1 MKKRIGTLLIIA
13 LLVVLSGCSGGKLKG
28 ELPPEVTVSIDGQ
41 EVKAKLAVYD
51 WHSES
56 TKVGS
61 YAEVMK
67 GERAQIVDPKEEAQF
82 NMDYDPKPSTEEIC
96 IVKDEK
102 TSQCKKGNKIKS
114 PTEKGDYSIEYTVD
128 WKDGDENLGSATYLI
143 GIAIR

>member
-1 MKKRIGTLLIIA
+1 MKKRIGMLLLIA
-13 LLVVLSGCSGGKLKG
+13 LFVVVSGCSGGKLKG

-67 GERAQIVDPKEEAQF
+67 GERAQIVDPKEEVQF
-82 NMDYDPKPSTEEIC
+82 KMDYDPKPSTEEIC

-114 PTEKGDYSIEYTVD
+114 PTEKGDYYIEYSVD
-128 WKDGDENLGSATYLI
+128 WKDGDENLGSATYLV